1 MVGEIYVKDLKK
13 PLGRL
18 LLLTKVRVGKLFSH
32 KVRII
37 RNENKWYSWCKR
49 EKKKQIFCQK
59 IVTCK
64 IVYPEEPF
72 GVHACLFW
80 RFV

>member
-18 LLLTKVRVGKLFSH
+18 LLLTKVRVRKLFSH

-49 EKKKQIFCQK
+49 EKKNKYFARK
-59 IVTCK
+59 L
-64 IVYPEEPF
+64 P
-72 GVHACLFW
+72 HAK
-80 RFV
+80 